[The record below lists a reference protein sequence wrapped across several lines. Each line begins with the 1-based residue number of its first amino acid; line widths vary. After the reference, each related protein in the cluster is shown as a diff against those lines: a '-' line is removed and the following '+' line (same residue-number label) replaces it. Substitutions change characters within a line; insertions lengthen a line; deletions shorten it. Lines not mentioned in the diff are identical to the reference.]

1 MDDDLLDLFG
11 AVANGFQARL
21 QSLAALDELGLAPFQ
36 TRTLSLISRN
46 VGCSQQVLAQW
57 TGRDKAQVAR
67 TVKELEARGLITRHA
82 HQSDWRMQS
91 LSVTIEGEKAAQSLN
106 RQRAQAGAEMLENVN
121 SEEREVLR
129 QVLSKMCAQ
138 LASRSVSPR
147 FHNI

>member
-36 TRTLSLISRN
+36 ARTLSLISRN

-67 TVKELEARGLITRHA
+67 TVKELEARRLITRHA

-147 FHNI
+147 LHNI